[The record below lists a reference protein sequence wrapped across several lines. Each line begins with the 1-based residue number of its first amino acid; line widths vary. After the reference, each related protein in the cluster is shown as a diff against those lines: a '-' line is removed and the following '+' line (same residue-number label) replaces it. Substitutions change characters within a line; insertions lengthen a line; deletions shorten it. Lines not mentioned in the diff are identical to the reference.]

1 MDIRGFLKL
10 HSTLVVFVLIV
21 SVSSV
26 SLLFSTSSL
35 ANQGSTILGVV
46 QAGVSSVGRFF
57 TETVDSVRQ
66 LGQLREDYDA
76 LLERVR
82 SAEVLEQ
89 DIQSLRRE
97 NEQLRSV
104 LDFSE
109 SLRYNHM
116 PARIIGRDPQS
127 LFSTITVNRGAQH
140 GVERNS
146 PVVAVQE
153 GREALVGRVVEVSE
167 LSSRVQPITQPGSFI
182 SAMISDSRHQGLAA
196 GTGSTTGAVELR
208 HIPQSAAEDIR
219 HGATVVTSGLQ
230 SLYPQGILIGQVQGI
245 ESHPYEPTLEVPVRP
260 FVDLSRLEYLFIIQA
275 QETRL

>member
-10 HSTLVVFVLIV
+10 HTTLVVFVIIV

-26 SLLFSTSSL
+26 SLLFSSSSFAGQGSSL
-35 ANQGSTILGVV
+35 LGVL
-46 QAGVSSVGRFF
+46 QSGVSSVGRFF

-89 DIQSLRRE
+89 DIESLRRE
-97 NEQLRSV
+97 NERLRNV

-109 SLRYNHM
+109 SFRYEHI
-116 PARIIGRDPQS
+116 PARIVGRDPQS
-127 LFSTITVNRGAQH
+127 LFATITINRGSQH
-140 GVERNS
+140 GIQRDS

-153 GREALVGRVVEVSE
+153 GLESLVGRVVEVGAF
-167 LSSRVQPITQPGSFI
+167 SSRVQPVTQPGSFV
-182 SAMISDSRHQGLAA
+182 SAMISESRHQGLAA
-196 GTGSTTGAVELR
+196 GTGSGVYGVELR
-208 HIPQSAAEDIR
+208 HIPQSAADDIV

-230 SLYPQGILIGQVQGI
+230 SLYPQGILIGRVQGI
-245 ESHPYEPTLEVPVRP
+245 QSHPFEPTLQLPVRP
-260 FVDLSRLEYLFIIQA
+260 FVDLSRLEYLFVIQPEGS
-275 QETRL
+275 QI

>member
-104 LDFSE
+104 LDFSD

-127 LFSTITVNRGAQH
+127 LFSTITVNRGSQH

-153 GREALVGRVVEVSE
+153 GREALVGRVVEVNE
-167 LSSRVQPITQPGSFI
+167 LSSRVQPITQPGSFV

-196 GTGSTTGAVELR
+196 GTGSTTGVVELR

-219 HGATVVTSGLQ
+219 HGATVITSGLQ
-230 SLYPQGILIGQVQGI
+230 SLYPQGILIGRVQGI

-260 FVDLSRLEYLFIIQA
+260 FVDLSRIEYLFIIQV